1 MPPVVINML
10 LTSNVV
16 DTSKGVSSK
25 GVSSKGMSRSSS
37 SSSSFLKG
45 SMIANA
51 NAGRSGCS
59 ACGNH

>member
-16 DTSKGVSSK
+16 DTSK

>member
-25 GVSSKGMSRSSS
+25 KVSRSQSS

>member
-25 GVSSKGMSRSSS
+25 KVSSKEMSR